1 LGVRGL
7 VMRSFELTADGLAGT
22 LRLGAFS
29 MRFHRIP
36 TGVYQVG
43 LSEDEH
49 ASLLKISPS
58 PNITRRELEPVIRV
72 ELADGL
78 FVGERPFTVED
89 AVALGVQVDGDVVYP
104 AMVTL
109 DEARTLCSSIGCRL
123 PVEVEWEIACRGS
136 TTSAFVWGD
145 KVPTS
150 NELDRWLDWDLS
162 ASVQRSNA
170 FGLKGLFF
178 GEWCDEPFRFSHAAS
193 AEVED
198 GSVVVKGGGAQ
209 FWPWQHEEWV
219 WCLPA
224 MRMPSSGL
232 LDDGRCAARPVFRVG
247 EGTGP

>member
-1 LGVRGL
+1 
-7 VMRSFELTADGLAGT
+7 MRSFELTADGLKGT
-22 LRLGAFS
+22 LRLGEFS
-29 MRFHRIP
+29 MPFHRIP

-43 LSEDEH
+43 LSEEEY

-58 PNITRRELEPVIRV
+58 PNITRSELEPVIRV

-89 AVALGVQVDGDVVYP
+89 SIALGLAVDGDEVEP

-109 DEARTLCSSIGCRL
+109 KEARALCSSIGCRL
-123 PVEVEWEIACRGS
+123 PVEVEWEIACRGL
-136 TTSAFVWGD
+136 TTSPFVWGD
-145 KVPTS
+145 KVPTRK
-150 NELDRWLDWDLS
+150 ELDRWLNWDLS
-162 ASVQRSNA
+162 APRQQSNE

-178 GEWCDEPFRFSHAAS
+178 GEWCDEPFRFSRSVS

-209 FWPWQHEEWV
+209 FWPWQDEEWV

-224 MRMPSSGL
+224 MRIPSSGL
-232 LDDGRCAARPVFRVG
+232 FEDGRCAARPVFRTD
-247 EGTGP
+247 EGAVP